1 MAAARKTKEARMARV
16 SLPSGAWVEYRDKLI
31 AADRFAVQAVAR
43 VELGEKGNSASF
55 LEMQND
61 MRNALLGRII
71 MAWSYDGPT
80 PAEDHFRAADTVIG
94 ETMDIDDYA
103 ALEDE
108 VEPLMDKISGR
119 SGADPEK
126 QPKS

>member
-1 MAAARKTKEARMARV
+1 MAKV
-16 SLPSGAWVEYRDKLI
+16 DLPSGAWVEYRDKLL

-43 VELGEKGNSASF
+43 VELKESSNSASF

-71 MAWSYDGPT
+71 TKWSYGGPV
-80 PAEDHFRAADTVIG
+80 PSEDSFRAADMVIG

-103 ALEDE
+103 ALEHA
-108 VEPLMDKISGR
+108 VEPLMDKIAGR
-119 SGADPEK
+119 GTAPDPKKPET
-126 QPKS
+126 S